1 MYLSTNLTDLKPFA
15 TFDSQR
21 LMDDTI
27 YDYIE
32 HLRANEEPQ
41 SVIDVLLFFGRSS
54 LRVLGVS
61 FAKYDTI
68 AEAISKSKSTVIRAV
83 KALKSYGMI
92 DVIPTTRKWNSYG
105 HSRKKSVNVVRV
117 LSDGLSQQMTPQHDT
132 AEATNEPNDNNESN
146 VNMQPEPINNNH
158 QQELLHNTSKEP
170 LSTSPYVKFKQLI
183 DNKKLRNK
191 IYGVW
196 LAHTSYIRN
205 QYDESEL
212 LYIGIKAV
220 MVTFKASKIRNK
232 VGYYNG
238 VLDRMLD
245 RLYNVSMQAIA
256 TQ

>member
-41 SVIDVLLFFGRSS
+41 SVIEVLRFFGRSS

-68 AEAISKSKSTVIRAV
+68 AEAIRKSKSTVIRAV
-83 KALKSYGMI
+83 KILKNYGMI
-92 DVIPTTRKWNSYG
+92 DVIPTTRKWSSYG

-117 LSDGLSQQMTPQHDT
+117 LSDGLNPQLTPQHDT
-132 AEATNEPNDNNESN
+132 AEAPDEPNDNNEST
-146 VNMQPEPINNNH
+146 VNMQPEPINNKH
-158 QQELLHNTSKEP
+158 AQELLRNT
-170 LSTSPYVKFKQLI
+170 STSPYVRFKQLI

-191 IYGVW
+191 IYGIW

-205 QYDESEL
+205 QYESEEL
-212 LYIGIKAV
+212 LYIGIRAV
-220 MVTFKASKIRNK
+220 MVTFKASGIRNK

-245 RLYNVSMQAIA
+245 RLYDDRLKFTM
-256 TQ
+256 